1 MQQFYD
7 FDAPEKKKAQPDGE
21 AASQPADYR
30 LFKIKSDAEDGVK
43 ENKNGLWTY
52 KRHQGLS
59 N

>member
-30 LFKIKSDAEDGVK
+30 
-43 ENKNGLWTY
+43 
-52 KRHQGLS
+52 
-59 N
+59 